1 MCKWMGWVGLIAME
15 VSGKKNKSEIS
26 VTSTEM
32 QKSMCIYV
40 CIGEGEMLI
49 AVTRLGSW
57 QDKSVESIRGRWGQ
71 RLPNGKWLQ
80 RKAQS

>member
-1 MCKWMGWVGLIAME
+1 ME

-40 CIGEGEMLI
+40 CIGEGGKLI

-57 QDKSVESIRGRWGQ
+57 QDKSTESIRGR
-71 RLPNGKWLQ
+71 
-80 RKAQS
+80 

>member
-1 MCKWMGWVGLIAME
+1 ME

-32 QKSMCIYV
+32 QKSMCVYV

-57 QDKSVESIRGRWGQ
+57 QDKSVESIRGR
-71 RLPNGKWLQ
+71 
-80 RKAQS
+80 